1 MAEEMGVRF
10 LGAVPIDVGFGEM
23 IESGMKGKGELDAQN
38 ESKRIGDGDGVQDRN
53 LLVERYKKCWSL
65 SIFECFAKT
74 LIEIIEGPNQGPD

>member
-23 IESGMKGKGELDAQN
+23 IESVKKGEGEQDAQN
-38 ESKRIGDGDGVQDRN
+38 ERIEDGDGGQDWN

-65 SIFECFAKT
+65 PIFESFAKT
-74 LIEIIEGPNQGPD
+74 VIEIIEGPNGSN

>member
-23 IESGMKGKGELDAQN
+23 IESGMKGEGELDAQN
-38 ESKRIGDGDGVQDRN
+38 ERERIEDGDGGQDRN
-53 LLVERYKKCWSL
+53 VLVERYKKCWSL

-74 LIEIIEGPNQGPD
+74 VIEIIEGSNYGPD